1 MRGDHSQAID
11 IQALFK
17 ANIPLYPAAP
27 APDVQLFYKQLD
39 SGPQTPSVSAGIN
52 QKYPKIKTENV
63 MKQEKNNKDRLVA
76 FRVSKTEYEKLVKF
90 QKATTCHKLSEYI
103 RNIVLRNPVYVKTRN
118 LSLDAF
124 VLEIVALRNQFK
136 AVGFNFN
143 QVVHK
148 LHTLQEIPEF
158 KVWLLVNEKHKGQLF
173 AKIKELQDRMNQV
186 YELWKNELG
195 RPIDQ

>member
-1 MRGDHSQAID
+1 
-11 IQALFK
+11 
-17 ANIPLYPAAP
+17 
-27 APDVQLFYKQLD
+27 
-39 SGPQTPSVSAGIN
+39 
-52 QKYPKIKTENV
+52 
-63 MKQEKNNKDRLVA
+63 MKQEKKNKDRLVA

-90 QKATTCHKLSEYI
+90 QKGTTCHKLSEYI
-103 RNIVLRNPVYVKTRN
+103 RNVVLRDPVYVKTRN

-124 VLEIVALRNQFK
+124 LLEIVALRNQFK

-186 YELWKNELG
+186 YDLWKDELG

>member
-1 MRGDHSQAID
+1 
-11 IQALFK
+11 
-17 ANIPLYPAAP
+17 
-27 APDVQLFYKQLD
+27 LD

-76 FRVSKTEYEKLVKF
+76 FRVSKVEYEKLVKF
-90 QKATTCHKLSEYI
+90 QRATTCHKLGEYI
-103 RNIVLRNPVYVKTRN
+103 RNVVLRDPVYVKTRN

-124 VLEIVALRNQFK
+124 LLEIVALRNQFK

-148 LHTLQEIPEF
+148 LHTLQEIPEI

-186 YELWKNELG
+186 YDLWKDEIE
-195 RPIDQ
+195 RSETQK

>member
-1 MRGDHSQAID
+1 
-11 IQALFK
+11 
-17 ANIPLYPAAP
+17 
-27 APDVQLFYKQLD
+27 
-39 SGPQTPSVSAGIN
+39 
-52 QKYPKIKTENV
+52 

-76 FRVSKTEYEKLVKF
+76 FRVSKIEYEKLVKF
-90 QKATTCHKLSEYI
+90 QRATTCHKLGEYV
-103 RNIVLRNPVYVKTRN
+103 RNVVLRDPVYVKTRN

-124 VLEIVALRNQFK
+124 LLEIVALRNQFK

-148 LHTLQEIPEF
+148 LHTLQEIPEL

-186 YELWKNELG
+186 YDLWNDEIERSETQK
-195 RPIDQ
+195 

>member
-1 MRGDHSQAID
+1 
-11 IQALFK
+11 
-17 ANIPLYPAAP
+17 
-27 APDVQLFYKQLD
+27 LD
-39 SGPQTPSVSAGIN
+39 SGPQLPSVSAGEN
-52 QKYPKIKTENV
+52 PEYKKIQTENA
-63 MKQEKNNKDRLVA
+63 MKQEKKNKDRLVA
-76 FRVSKTEYEKLVKF
+76 FRVSKTEYEKLVVKF

-103 RNIVLRNPVYVKTRN
+103 RNVVLRDPVYVKTRN

-173 AKIKELQDRMNQV
+173 AKIKELQNRMNQV
-186 YELWKNELG
+186 YDLWKDELG
-195 RPIDQ
+195 RPIDP